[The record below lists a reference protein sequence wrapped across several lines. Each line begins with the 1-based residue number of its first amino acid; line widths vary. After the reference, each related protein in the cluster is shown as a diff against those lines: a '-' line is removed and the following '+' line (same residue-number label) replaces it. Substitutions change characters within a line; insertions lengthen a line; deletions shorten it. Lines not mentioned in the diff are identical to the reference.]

1 MPIVTRK
8 QKVGNKELP
17 VQMDLSVSQLTAD
30 EYKNWMY
37 EHPEEAKKLDDVA
50 APAVVPTVVWRNGV
64 AVQIVNNSQTVQ
76 NGVVQG

>member
-8 QKVGNKELP
+8 GKQLDLP
-17 VQMDLSVSQLTAD
+17 INQLSAE

-37 EHPEEAKKLDDVA
+37 EHPDEAKKLDTPTA
-50 APAVVPTVVWRNGV
+50 APVVPTVVWRNGV

-76 NGVVQG
+76 NGVIQG